1 MSTGGVK
8 EATNNVLLNQFVMN
22 VGDVLIPL
30 IVFAAIFGIVFVVIS
45 ARNRER
51 MAMIEK
57 GVNPKD
63 FMSGPRQSN
72 PYIILKWAL
81 LLVGLGLGLFIGSLL
96 ETYSEIQEV
105 PAYFAS
111 ALFFGGLG
119 LVLAFFISKNAEN
132 QKRE

>member
-1 MSTGGVK
+1 MA
-8 EATNNVLLNQFVMN
+8 EEI
-22 VGDVLIPL
+22 LIPL
-30 IVFAAIFGIVFVVIS
+30 IIFAAIFGIIFVVVS

-63 FMSGPRQSN
+63 FMSGKPS
-72 PYIILKWAL
+72 PYGILKWAL
-81 LLVGLGLGLFIGSLL
+81 LLVGLGFCLFIGSIL
-96 ETYSEIQEV
+96 ETYTQIQEE

-119 LVLAFFISKNAEN
+119 LVLAFLITKNAE
-132 QKRE
+132 R

>member
-1 MSTGGVK
+1 MLTEILVPI
-8 EATNNVLLNQFVMN
+8 A
-22 VGDVLIPL
+22 I
-30 IVFAAIFGIVFVVIS
+30 FAAIFGIVFVVIT

-63 FMSGPRQSN
+63 FLNVNRISN
-72 PYIILKWAL
+72 PYGILKWAL
-81 LLVGLGLGLFIGSLL
+81 LLVGVGFGLFIGSLL
-96 ETYSEIQEV
+96 ETYTQIAEE

-119 LVLAFFISKNAEN
+119 LVAAFLITKKAST
-132 QKRE
+132 Q

>member
-1 MSTGGVK
+1 
-8 EATNNVLLNQFVMN
+8 MN
-22 VGDVLIPL
+22 EDFLIVLI
-30 IVFAAIFGIVFVVIS
+30 IFAAIFGIVFVVAQ

-63 FMSGPRQSN
+63 FMNTSKSSVYG
-72 PYIILKWAL
+72 ILKWAL
-81 LLVGLGLGLFIGSLL
+81 LLAGLGLGLFIGSLL
-96 ETYSEIQEV
+96 ETYTQIQEE

-119 LVLAFFISKNAEN
+119 LVIAFLISKKAED
-132 QKRE
+132 KK